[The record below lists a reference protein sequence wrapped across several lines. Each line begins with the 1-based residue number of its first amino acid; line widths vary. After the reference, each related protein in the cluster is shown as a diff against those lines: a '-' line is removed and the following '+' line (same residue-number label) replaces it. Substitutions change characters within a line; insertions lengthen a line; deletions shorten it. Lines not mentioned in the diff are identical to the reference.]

1 MVSYTP
7 KPRPVTDEER
17 KILEKWLQKAEPYTE
32 EERKALLEDDPAYDD
47 DRMNATIAKLR
58 LEGKI

>member
-7 KPRPVTDEER
+7 KPRPLTDEMR
-17 KILEKWLQKAEPYTE
+17 KKYEKWLQKAEPYTE
-32 EERKALLEDDPAYDD
+32 EERKTLLEDDPNYDD

>member
-32 EERKALLEDDPAYDD
+32 EERKALLKMTPLMTMTE
-47 DRMNATIAKLR
+47 
-58 LEGKI
+58 

>member
-1 MVSYTP
+1 MVSYIP
-7 KPRPVTDEER
+7 KPRPLTNEMRKKYEE
-17 KILEKWLQKAEPYTE
+17 WLQKAEPYTE
-32 EERKALLEDDPAYDD
+32 EERKSLLEDDPNYDD

>member
-7 KPRPVTDEER
+7 KPRPLTDEMR
-17 KILEKWLQKAEPYTE
+17 KMYEEWLQRAEPYTE
-32 EERKALLEDDPAYDD
+32 EEQEMLLEDDPNYDG